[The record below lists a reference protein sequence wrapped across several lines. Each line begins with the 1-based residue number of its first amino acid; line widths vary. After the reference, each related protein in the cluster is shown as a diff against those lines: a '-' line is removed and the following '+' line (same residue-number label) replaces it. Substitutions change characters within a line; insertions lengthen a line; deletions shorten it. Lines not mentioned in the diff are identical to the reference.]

1 MNALIELIKQIDIS
15 KYSQEEYREIV
26 DEIVLHWKA
35 NNFDKALDRAG
46 WLDIGGSG

>member
-15 KYSQEEYREIV
+15 KYSQDEYRDIV

-35 NNFDKALDRAG
+35 NNFDKVLDKSG